1 MTTREEMMNP
11 TLDLVNSLKAPS
23 HMNNVTNKVAA
34 RLKRAEKE
42 ESKLKVR
49 MGNSELKNVFHFTY
63 LGHFFQA
70 DGDTLRG
77 IQIREAKADSRFSK
91 LEHIWES
98 KVLSKNLKLQLYQS
112 VVASTFSHCHEA
124 WKLDE
129 TAIKKIGGW
138 NSRRLSI
145 ITGRTQRQ
153 ERVRPTWNIV
163 MIMRMRRLKW
173 LGHILRLDD
182 DRMLKQAILS
192 MKKPYPEG
200 SILMDAPP
208 HDSIQELVDLAGDHG
223 WENHKEW
230 TSYVKEFSKNFVE
243 FPDEVS
249 SDDTSDVEDTTENS
263 DSDWD

>member
-1 MTTREEMMNP
+1 MSILTTCAAKKRPLEKTQYVVKKLMDIRGGPENRFY
-11 TLDLVNSLKAPS
+11 
-23 HMNNVTNKVAA
+23 KVWW
-34 RLKRAEKE
+34 E
-42 ESKLKVR
+42 
-49 MGNSELKNVFHFTY
+49 GYN
-63 LGHFFQA
+63 
-70 DGDTLRG
+70 
-77 IQIREAKADSRFSK
+77 DS
-91 LEHIWES
+91 
-98 KVLSKNLKLQLYQS
+98 
-112 VVASTFSHCHEA
+112 
-124 WKLDE
+124 DE
-129 TAIKKIGGW
+129 T
-138 NSRRLSI
+138 
-145 ITGRTQRQ
+145 
-153 ERVRPTWNIV
+153 TWEP
-163 MIMRMRRLKW
+163 

-192 MKKPYPEG
+192 MKKTYPEG